1 MEKPYFVMLR
11 HPNGEYFLPL
21 VDDFDESLQFETEIE
36 AKDAANSSSLGSEVG
51 FEIFDFRK
59 GL

>member
-1 MEKPYFVMLR
+1 MQEPYFVMLT
-11 HPNGEYFLPL
+11 HPSGEYFLPL
-21 VDDFDESLQFETEIE
+21 TDENGEIEQFETQP
-36 AKDAANSSSLGSEVG
+36 DAMAGALSSSLGSEVG